1 MNHNPPLPAR
11 SGISTVAY
19 TLCVICCS
27 DDKEVHVVG
36 EKEVRN

>member
-11 SGISTVAY
+11 SGISTIAY
-19 TLCVICCS
+19 TLCVICS